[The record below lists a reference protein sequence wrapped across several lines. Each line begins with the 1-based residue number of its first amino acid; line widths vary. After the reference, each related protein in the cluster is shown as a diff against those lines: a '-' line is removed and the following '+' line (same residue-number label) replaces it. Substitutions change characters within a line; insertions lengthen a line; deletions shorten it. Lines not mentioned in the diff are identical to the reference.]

1 MSRKMACVIHLVWV
15 LCLIGNATVASAV
28 TLKWIG
34 GQEGNAWGIAENW
47 NPAQVPGADDTVV
60 IETQPGLGPIIDET
74 HVGANAAICAVVEGS
89 NNSLDVTGGNFTIL
103 VDWNVGKQGSP
114 LVNVSGGTVDIGD
127 DLNIGPK
134 AGESTF
140 DMTGGTIN
148 AAGSLIVARKSG
160 AIATLNMRGG
170 TINCDDVRIAPQDT
184 DTNGVLNLYYGT
196 INTGAIEIAT
206 EGGSGLLNVR
216 AGTLIIN
223 GDAKAVVE
231 AFISNGLVSAYG
243 GDGMLHLDYDVTN
256 AGSTTLTATHALNP
270 NPADGSTGNVGISQ
284 LQWTLPEPNVPG
296 GVVTCDVYF
305 GADLDLLFSSKLVD
319 GQAVESLS
327 VAVDP
332 QTVYYWAVDPY
343 DSSVSATEPIYLG
356 PLFIFDTV
364 NLAPAVEA
372 GDDIETWLAD
382 GPRVVQLDG
391 IVSGKVGGPG
401 PTTVLW
407 TVIAEP
413 NGLNPAQINGATV
426 ANPTVTLTDPGT
438 YTLQIEA
445 SDGQLTVTDT
455 KQIVL
460 YADACEHALN
470 QEGFE
475 WIPGDINHD
484 CIVDET
490 DQAIM
495 LEHWLESNFSTE

>member
-1 MSRKMACVIHLVWV
+1 MSRKMTHVIQLAWM

-28 TLKWIG
+28 TLVWVG

-47 NPAQVPGADDTVV
+47 DPAQVPGADDTVV

-74 HVGANAAICAVVEGS
+74 HVGANAAICTVVEGS

-134 AGESTF
+134 AGEPTF

-160 AIATLNMRGG
+160 AIATLNMHGG
-170 TINCDDVRIAPQDT
+170 TINCDDVRIAPQDN
-184 DTNGVLNLYYGT
+184 DTVGVINLYYGT
-196 INTGAIEIAT
+196 INTDAIAIAT

-216 AGTLIIN
+216 AGTLIIS
-223 GDAKAVVE
+223 GDAKATVD
-231 AFISNGLVSAYG
+231 AFIGNGLVAAYG

-256 AGSTTLTATHALNP
+256 SGRTTLTATHLLNP

-284 LQWTLPEPNVPG
+284 LQWTLPGPNVPG
-296 GVVTCDVYF
+296 AVVTCDVYF
-305 GADLDLLFSSKLVD
+305 GTDLDLLFDSKVV
-319 GQAVESLS
+319 ANKTVESVS
-327 VAVDP
+327 VTVAP

-356 PLFIFDTV
+356 PLFKFDTV
-364 NLAPAVEA
+364 NLAPAVSA
-372 GDDIETWLAD
+372 GDDIETWLAG

-391 IVSGKVGGPG
+391 IVSDEDGGPAI
-401 PTTVLW
+401 VLW

-413 NGLNPAQINGATV
+413 GGLNPAQISDASV
-426 ANPTVTLTDPGT
+426 ANPTVTLTEPGT

-445 SDGQLTVTDT
+445 GDSQFTVTDT
-455 KQIVL
+455 KQIIV
-460 YADACEHALN
+460 YADACEHASN

-484 CIVDET
+484 CIVD
-490 DQAIM
+490 DLDLAI
-495 LEHWLESNFSTE
+495 LEEHWLQWNFSTE

>member
-1 MSRKMACVIHLVWV
+1 MSRKMTHVIQLAWM

-28 TLKWIG
+28 TLVWVG

-47 NPAQVPGADDTVV
+47 DPAQVPGADDTVV

-89 NNSLDVTGGNFTIL
+89 DNSLDVTGGNFTIL

-134 AGESTF
+134 AGESIF

-170 TINCDDVRIAPQDT
+170 TINCDDVRIAPQDN
-184 DTNGVLNLYYGT
+184 DTVGVINLYYGT
-196 INTGAIEIAT
+196 INTDAIAIAT

-216 AGTLIIN
+216 AGTLIIS
-223 GDAKAVVE
+223 GDAKATVE
-231 AFISNGLVSAYG
+231 AFIGNGLVAAYG

-256 AGSTTLTATHALNP
+256 PGRTTLTATHLLNP

-284 LQWTLPEPNVPG
+284 LRWTLPEPNVPG
-296 GVVTCDVYF
+296 AVVTCDVYF
-305 GADLDLLFSSKLVD
+305 GTDLDLLFDSKLVD

-356 PLFIFDTV
+356 PLFKFDTV
-364 NLAPAVEA
+364 NLAPAVSA
-372 GDDIETWLAD
+372 GDDIETWLAG

-391 IVSGKVGGPG
+391 IVSDEDGGPAI
-401 PTTVLW
+401 VLW

-413 NGLNPAQINGATV
+413 SGLNPAQISDASV
-426 ANPTVTLTDPGT
+426 ANPTVTLTEPGT
-438 YTLQIEA
+438 YTLQIEVGD
-445 SDGQLTVTDT
+445 SQFTVTDT
-455 KQIVL
+455 KQIIV
-460 YADACEHALN
+460 YADACEHASN

-484 CIVDET
+484 CIVD
-490 DQAIM
+490 DLDLAI
-495 LEHWLESNFSTE
+495 LEEHWLQWNFSTE

>member
-1 MSRKMACVIHLVWV
+1 MSRKMTHVIQLAWM

-28 TLKWIG
+28 TLVWVG

-47 NPAQVPGADDTVV
+47 DPAQVPGADDTVV

-74 HVGANAAICAVVEGS
+74 HVGANAAICTVVEGS

-134 AGESTF
+134 AGEPTF

-160 AIATLNMRGG
+160 AIATLNMHGG
-170 TINCDDVRIAPQDT
+170 TINCDDVRIAPQDN
-184 DTNGVLNLYYGT
+184 DTVGVINLYYGT
-196 INTGAIEIAT
+196 INTDAIAIAT

-216 AGTLIIN
+216 AGTLIIS
-223 GDAKAVVE
+223 GDAKATVD
-231 AFISNGLVSAYG
+231 AFIGTGLVAAYG

-256 AGSTTLTATHALNP
+256 SGRTTLTATHLLNP

-284 LQWTLPEPNVPG
+284 LQWTLPGPNVPG
-296 GVVTCDVYF
+296 AVVTCDVYF
-305 GADLDLLFSSKLVD
+305 GTDLDLLFDSKVV
-319 GQAVESLS
+319 ANKTVESVS
-327 VAVDP
+327 VTVAP

-356 PLFIFDTV
+356 PLFKFDTV
-364 NLAPAVEA
+364 NLAPAVSA
-372 GDDIETWLAD
+372 GDDIETWLAG

-391 IVSGKVGGPG
+391 IVSDEDGGPAI
-401 PTTVLW
+401 VLW

-413 NGLNPAQINGATV
+413 SGLNPAQISDASV
-426 ANPTVTLTDPGT
+426 ANPTVTLTEPGT

-445 SDGQLTVTDT
+445 GDSQFTVTDT
-455 KQIVL
+455 KQIIV
-460 YADACEHALN
+460 YADACEHASN

-484 CIVDET
+484 CIVD
-490 DQAIM
+490 DLDLAI
-495 LEHWLESNFSTE
+495 LEEHWLQWNFSTE